1 MSVRRS
7 PLPVQH
13 PRPLAALIVI
23 ALLAAACT
31 SVGATAAPSASAP
44 AASSGVVAS
53 PSDSPRPTVSAKPSP
68 SPKVTQTDTGWGR
81 IWDAVPASFPLPAG
95 ASPVAAD
102 RPASGAW
109 SLSSGDAATV
119 TNDLKSALEAAG
131 YSTAGVDGPLED
143 GSRIIDSVGKPG
155 TCHVQTRV
163 TPLGTTITITVLFGA
178 ACPFR

>member
-1 MSVRRS
+1 MLVRRS
-7 PLPVQH
+7 ALPVH
-13 PRPLAALIVI
+13 RPWPLAALVV
-23 ALLAAACT
+23 AGLVLAACT
-31 SVGATAAPSASAP
+31 SAGATPVPSASTP
-44 AASSGVVAS
+44 AASMAVEASPAS
-53 PSDSPRPTVSAKPSP
+53 PSPSASTKPSP

-95 ASPVAAD
+95 ASPVSAD

-109 SLSSGDAATV
+109 SLSSGDPATV
-119 TNDLKSALEAAG
+119 TSDLKSALEAAG

-163 TPLGTTITITVLFGA
+163 APLGSTISITVLFGA